1 MIEATVTGNVG
12 RIPEVRM
19 TKTGKQMANFSVAS
33 TAKSGTGE
41 QTTWIDVAVF
51 DEQADI
57 VAESLQPG
65 DRVVIKGNLQLEQ
78 YTKKDGTTGTSL
90 RLLANEVGKSLRWR
104 KREHA
109 GSVAEDD
116 LVNF

>member
-12 RIPEVRM
+12 RIPEARM

-33 TAKSGTGE
+33 TTKTPNGE
-41 QTTWIDVAVF
+41 QTTWLDVVVF

-57 VAESLQPG
+57 VVESLQPG
-65 DRVVIKGNLQLEQ
+65 DRVMVKGSLQLEQ
-78 YTKKDGTTGTSL
+78 YAKKDGTTGTSL

-104 KREHA
+104 RREREEA
-109 GSVAEDD
+109 REEEF
-116 LVNF
+116 VNF

>member
-19 TKTGKQMANFSVAS
+19 TKSGKPMANFSVAS
-33 TAKSGTGE
+33 SFKSANGE
-41 QTTWIDVAVF
+41 QTTWLDVVVF

-65 DRVVIKGNLQLEQ
+65 DRVVIRGSLQLEQ

-90 RLLANEVGKSLRWR
+90 RLLGNEVGKSLRWR
-104 KREHA
+104 KRDRSESH
-109 GSVAEDD
+109 EEE
-116 LVNF
+116 LVGF

>member
-12 RIPEVRM
+12 RMPEVRM

-33 TAKSGTGE
+33 SSKTPTGE
-41 QTTWIDVAVF
+41 QTTWLDVVVF

-65 DRVVIKGNLQLEQ
+65 DRVVIRGNLQLEQ

-104 KREHA
+104 KRDRSESH
-109 GSVAEDD
+109 EEE
-116 LVNF
+116 LVGF

>member
-1 MIEATVTGNVG
+1 MIEATITGNVG
-12 RIPEVRM
+12 RTPELRV

-33 TAKSGTGE
+33 TAKSGDGE

-57 VAESLQPG
+57 VSETLQPG
-65 DRVVIKGNLQLEQ
+65 DRVVIRGSLQLET
-78 YTKKDGTTGTSL
+78 YTKKDGTAGTSL

-104 KREHA
+104 KRDRSASRE
-109 GSVAEDD
+109 EE
-116 LVNF
+116 LVGF

>member
-12 RIPEVRM
+12 RIPEVRV
-19 TKTGKQMANFSVAS
+19 TKSGKQMANFSVAS
-33 TAKSGTGE
+33 TTKTGTGE

-57 VAESLQPG
+57 VAETLQPG
-65 DRVVIKGNLQLEQ
+65 DRVVIKGSLQLEQ

-104 KREHA
+104 KRDQS
-109 GSVAEDD
+109 SVREEE
-116 LVNF
+116 LVGF